1 MLCLAKPHQATLNI
15 LTDSDQCVC
24 SSGLR
29 SHVNVINFQ
38 HDLRETWTLLEIHL
52 RGRKGRWRSGNNSV
66 EERKRQRWKERVRK
80 FRANIILQFTLCFL
94 CRAWGF
100 FFFYMSAVIRSDT
113 ARQQMPSEERPSG
126 RTHRL
131 HLHSTLQQHE
141 AKRWGCCCSATQCQ
155 CRAYYGWRHEKEK
168 KTDCITVLGGRLWRV
183 THHRKPASLHE
194 QRRSPAVS
202 FGNICCR
209 SQL

>member
-1 MLCLAKPHQATLNI
+1 MCLFLWITLSHQRDKFSA
-15 LTDSDQCVC
+15 
-24 SSGLR
+24 R
-29 SHVNVINFQ
+29 SARDVNVVRNPFTRQ
-38 HDLRETWTLLEIHL
+38 KRSLKEE
-52 RGRKGRWRSGNNSV
+52 RSGNNSV

-100 FFFYMSAVIRSDT
+100 FFFYMSAVIRSDA